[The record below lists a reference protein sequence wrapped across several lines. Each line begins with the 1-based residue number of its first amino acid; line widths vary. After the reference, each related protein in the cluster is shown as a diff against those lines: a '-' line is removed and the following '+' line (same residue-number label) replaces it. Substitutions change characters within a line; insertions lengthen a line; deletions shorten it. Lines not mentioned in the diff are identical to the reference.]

1 MCSMSEHQPRIAP
14 LLFVAAALTLVVTV
28 VRVIGE
34 RNHWDAAWFSP
45 EPGSLFNP
53 FGIVWLVPV
62 FGFLFGRRLSQSGGA
77 PRFVTGFFVPM
88 FGFFAMVGAVFVV
101 WKQFEGQE
109 MRVALTYLFYGA
121 PALSLLAL
129 FAWPRAFVALL
140 AYGIVAR
147 MPVMLVQYLDVQG
160 GWQTHYG
167 RTHPGLGVLGAEARV
182 WLLTLAQ
189 AGFWIPFT
197 VTLGCA
203 FAAVGAATVRKR

>member
-1 MCSMSEHQPRIAP
+1 M
-14 LLFVAAALTLVVTV
+14 
-28 VRVIGE
+28 
-34 RNHWDAAWFSP
+34 
-45 EPGSLFNP
+45 
-53 FGIVWLVPV
+53 
-62 FGFLFGRRLSQSGGA
+62 
-77 PRFVTGFFVPM
+77 
-88 FGFFAMVGAVFVV
+88 GAVFVV
-101 WKQFEGQE
+101 GKQFEGQE

-147 MPVMLVQYLDVQG
+147 LPVMLVQYLDVQG

-167 RTHPGLGVLGAEARV
+167 RIHPGLGVLGADDRV

-203 FAAVGAATVRKR
+203 FAAIGAATVRKR